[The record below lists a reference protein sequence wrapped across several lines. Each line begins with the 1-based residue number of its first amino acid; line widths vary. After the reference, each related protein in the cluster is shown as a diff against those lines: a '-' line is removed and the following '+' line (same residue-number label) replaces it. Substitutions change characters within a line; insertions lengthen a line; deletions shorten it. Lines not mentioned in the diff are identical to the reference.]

1 MPRALAAVL
10 VAAAALVGCGD
21 DDPATAGS
29 SATPAPTAAA
39 TETATPTPTPTPTP
53 TASPTETPTPTATEQ
68 PEAEP
73 GPEEQEGGAGDE
85 EEARVPVRFEVTG
98 AGIAP
103 RRVGV
108 PGFLAL
114 ELVVRNETFS
124 PVTAQLEGEQP
135 LAVDPGQTGRLR
147 VEGRRPGRYTV
158 DFGDAGTAVIV
169 TGVEPGP

>member
-1 MPRALAAVL
+1 MRRALAAVV
-10 VAAAALVGCGD
+10 VAAAAFVGCGD

-29 SATPAPTAAA
+29 SPTPAPTAAA
-39 TETATPTPTPTPTP
+39 TETATPTPT
-53 TASPTETPTPTATEQ
+53 ASPARTPTPTATEQ

-85 EEARVPVRFEVTG
+85 QEARVPVRFEVSG
-98 AGIAP
+98 GVEP
-103 RRVGV
+103 RRVAV

-114 ELVVRNETFS
+114 ELVVSNETLS
-124 PVTAQLEGEQP
+124 PVTARLEGAEP
-135 LAVDPGQTGRLR
+135 LTVDPGQTGRLR

>member
-1 MPRALAAVL
+1 MRRALAAVV
-10 VAAAALVGCGD
+10 VAAAAFVGCGD
-21 DDPATAGS
+21 DEPATAGS
-29 SATPAPTAAA
+29 SPTPAPTAAA
-39 TETATPTPTPTPTP
+39 TETATPTPT
-53 TASPTETPTPTATEQ
+53 ASPTPTATAQ

-85 EEARVPVRFEVTG
+85 QEARVPVRFEVSG
-98 AGIAP
+98 GVEP
-103 RRVGV
+103 RRVAV

-114 ELVVRNETFS
+114 ELVVSNETLS
-124 PVTAQLEGEQP
+124 PVTARLEGAEP
-135 LAVDPGQTGRLR
+135 LTVDPGQTGRLR

>member
-1 MPRALAAVL
+1 MRRALAAVV
-10 VAAAALVGCGD
+10 VAAAAFVGCGD

-29 SATPAPTAAA
+29 SPTPAPTAAA
-39 TETATPTPTPTPTP
+39 TETATPTPTPT
-53 TASPTETPTPTATEQ
+53 ASPTPTATEQ

-85 EEARVPVRFEVTG
+85 QEARVPVRFEVSG
-98 AGIAP
+98 GVEP
-103 RRVGV
+103 RRVAV

-114 ELVVRNETFS
+114 ELVVSNETLS
-124 PVTAQLEGEQP
+124 PVTARLEGAEP
-135 LAVDPGQTGRLR
+135 LTVDPGQTGRLR